1 MPEAEP
7 SDSTSILSPT
17 EEEITKERQ
26 VQGLLQK
33 QHYSQYV
40 KAAAELGEAMP
51 LGEDAAKQQTAKAI
65 EYL

>member
-1 MPEAEP
+1 MPEVET

-17 EEEITKERQ
+17 EEELAEERQ
-26 VQGLLQK
+26 VQGLLWK
-33 QHYSQYV
+33 QHYFQYV

-65 EYL
+65 KYL